1 MFDNPEGSKTF
12 VVQLGR
18 WPEGANIAIKEP
30 HGIVNLEEMILTV
43 FISIK
48 FHTVLSMAE
57 FVFQNGEKI
66 LKRFQDLGRRECSGW
81 MRNSIPCG
89 DENRDSR
96 RREKLWWWMTLCYC
110 KRIQHEVIVETNHL
124 GKSWYNTEDTVQWTD
139 LHVRF
144 DRQFEDERR

>member
-66 LKRFQDLGRRECSGW
+66 LKRFQVILDAGVFGLDEKQYS
-81 MRNSIPCG
+81 MRG
-89 DENRDSR
+89 
-96 RREKLWWWMTLCYC
+96 
-110 KRIQHEVIVETNHL
+110 
-124 GKSWYNTEDTVQWTD
+124 
-139 LHVRF
+139 
-144 DRQFEDERR
+144 